1 MDETLLERIGRS
13 DFPLDTTIRADS
25 LTLID
30 HRAVDCDKLFS
41 ASSRLVT
48 QSPTAEVEQ
57 SLHAISWGLAVCLVI
72 LLMLYCYVIYR
83 YRKPIG
89 ASIKAIFSLED
100 TFFIFENL
108 SLEFKRFLYTAQ
120 LMVLL
125 SLAVVVA
132 GVLSGSISIG
142 ATSAGEG
149 DLAVVGAI
157 LVYLYVSTLIQNAM
171 RYVVSR
177 FDSLSERLTMLRSL
191 TLFDTAVISIAFTP
205 LALIIAAV
213 AQYWVVVWV
222 VLGLLLVMHWIR
234 LFIYFKFTGFSILQW
249 FLYLCTLE
257 VLPFTLLLSVA
268 SHYGSL

>member
-1 MDETLLERIGRS
+1 MDETLLERIGLGA
-13 DFPLDTTIRADS
+13 FPLDTTIRADS

-57 SLHAISWGLAVCLVI
+57 SLHAISWGLAACLVVV
-72 LLMLYCYVIYR
+72 LMLYCYVIHR

-89 ASIKAIFSLED
+89 ASLKAIFSLED

-142 ATSAGEG
+142 ATSAGVG
-149 DLAVVGAI
+149 DLSVVGAI
-157 LVYLYVSTLIQNAM
+157 LVYLYVSTLIQNAL
-171 RYVVSR
+171 RHIVSR

-191 TLFDTAVISIAFTP
+191 TLFDTAVISIVFTP
-205 LALIIAAV
+205 IALIIAAV

-222 VLGLLLVMHWIR
+222 VFGLLLAMHWIR